1 MNKNSNNMFL
11 CLICKED
18 RAYYA
23 YGSCEHDNICLFCC
37 IRMRILYKD
46 KRCPVCTIKLEYV
59 YMCDV
64 SDHKLVF
71 KQLDKEKDTMVKD
84 DEFKEN
90 GIYYTSYLIKEES
103 LKLRNFICPI
113 SNCSDGSFETLQNLT
128 NHITRVHKRFYW

>member
-1 MNKNSNNMFL
+1 
-11 CLICKED
+11 
-18 RAYYA
+18 
-23 YGSCEHDNICLFCC
+23 
-37 IRMRILYKD
+37 
-46 KRCPVCTIKLEYV
+46 
-59 YMCDV
+59 MCDV
-64 SDHKLVF
+64 SDHKIVF

>member
-1 MNKNSNNMFL
+1 
-11 CLICKED
+11 
-18 RAYYA
+18 
-23 YGSCEHDNICLFCC
+23 
-37 IRMRILYKD
+37 MRILYKD

-113 SNCSDGSFETLQNLT
+113 SNCSDGSFETLQNLNISEARSSSCEFPSPEELLSRT
-128 NHITRVHKRFYW
+128 VTAENPTRIDPGIHILRFWFECAC